1 MKCEII
7 RDLLP
12 SYVDGLTSAESNQEI
27 TAHVAECAPCKEI
40 LEQMQEEVQAKEE
53 KEGRKINP
61 FRKFNRRMRRAVA
74 VAVAVCIGVGGFGYK
89 AFARG
94 FAINPQEITMEPTLD
109 GDMLYLNFAVEDGV
123 LVHSASMY
131 DNTSASIDLR
141 KAWASPGDAEQN
153 EPNHFRWGMNL
164 RALTVGSGE
173 RMEMQLI
180 DGGLAVVETPNGN
193 SVTIDN
199 ESGTTNAA
207 VMFEE
212 GDSVTAVVLGDE
224 SGFDADEYTVNVDY
238 GNETVSYKLK
248 DLIEMAEK

>member
-12 SYVDGLTSAESNQEI
+12 SYVDGLTSAESNREI
-27 TAHVAECAPCKEI
+27 ETHIETCEPCRKI
-40 LEQMQEEVQAKEE
+40 LEQMQEDVQEKPAKE
-53 KEGRKINP
+53 KRKINL

-74 VAVAVCIGVGGFGYK
+74 MAVAVCIGVGGFGYK
-89 AFARG
+89 AFAKG
-94 FAINPQEITMEPTLD
+94 FAINPNEITMEPTLD
-109 GDMLYLNFAVEDGV
+109 GDMLYLNFAVENGV

-141 KAWASPGDAEQN
+141 KAWASPGDVEQN

-164 RALTVGSGE
+164 RALTVDSGE

-180 DGGLAVVETPNGN
+180 DGGLAVVEMPNEN
-193 SVTIDN
+193 SVTISN
-199 ESGTTNAA
+199 ESGATNAA

-224 SGFDADEYTVNVDY
+224 SGFDADEYTVNVNY